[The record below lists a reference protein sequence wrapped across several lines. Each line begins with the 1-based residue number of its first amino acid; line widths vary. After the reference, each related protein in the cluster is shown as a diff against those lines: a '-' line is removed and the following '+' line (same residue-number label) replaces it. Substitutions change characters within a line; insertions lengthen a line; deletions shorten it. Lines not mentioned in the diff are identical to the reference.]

1 MRLYQSISFA
11 FVTAV
16 LAILVVSCA
25 KDIIDLNG
33 TIHGVVRDSNSGAL
47 ISNCQVSITPGG
59 KSVLTGTDGMFEFI
73 DLEPGKYTLSFS
85 KAGYEDASKSVTVVS
100 SETTTADIAL
110 KAKEPF
116 TASPTKFNFGDLS
129 SSMEVSFFNNSDETT
144 SFTISN
150 IPEWAAFSKTT
161 GSISAGGTMSLT
173 ISVNREDIAE
183 GTYSKTVSVAYKG
196 KTNGTVSLTLQMT
209 KVQPSAPTVTIGNAP
224 EAVTNNSFTIH
235 GELTAT
241 GGAEV
246 TSYGHCWSE
255 NQIPTIEDSKTN
267 HGATREVGPFKSDAY
282 NLKPN
287 TTYYVRAYATN
298 LHGTSYSKQI
308 TITTRNVPTVTISN
322 EAETI
327 TSNSFTI
334 QGELTATG
342 GAEITSHGICWSE
355 NQNPTI
361 ENAKADIGARTSI
374 GTFKSTATGL
384 KPSTKYYVRAFATN
398 QIGTSYS
405 EQITVTTQE
414 TPPDKWDGQ
423 LSSSFAGGS
432 GTSSD
437 PYIIET
443 GGQLLHIKDVNSSN
457 MCFELANNIDL
468 DNKNWLPF
476 EFCGTLD
483 GKGHTI
489 SNLKISRDTEYQ
501 GLFSIIYFGKV
512 QNLTIKNV
520 NINAPTKDGVG
531 ALAGFIG
538 PTFYDDFSL
547 TFSNCHILLT
557 SDSQITGN
565 NYVGGL
571 IGKTHY
577 TRYILNISNCSV
589 EYSGSSD
596 EVIKGNNYV
605 GGIVGNV
612 RNTDAIYKLKLIK
625 SCYTFANIKGSESVG
640 GIIGDTERSTIEQ
653 CVYKGSIIGNEHVG
667 GIVGKESYGT
677 CNITSCKADVDLTAT
692 SYGGG
697 IVGGRSYNSGSCE
710 ITSCYSTGTMNSNS
724 SDNTFGGISGDYAK
738 VKMCYSTI
746 CSDITNF
753 DGISAS
759 TDGVTYSASVAPSR
773 RVGTNKGNCR
783 DITTWLLES
792 YQTEGSYWNFDKTWK
807 WSGKID
813 GQDVNVSCP
822 RLAWE

>member
-1 MRLYQSISFA
+1 MKSMFKMRLYQSISFA
-11 FVTAV
+11 LISVI

-25 KDIIDLNG
+25 KDIIGLNG

-173 ISVNREDIAE
+173 ISVNREEIAE

-224 EAVTNNSFTIH
+224 EAVSNNSFTIH

-255 NQIPTIEDSKTN
+255 NQNPTIEDSKTN

-334 QGELTATG
+334 QSELTATG

-405 EQITVTTQE
+405 EQITVITQE

-437 PYIIET
+437 PYIIEN

-457 MCFELANNIDL
+457 MCFELTNNIDL

-476 EFCGTLD
+476 NFKGTFD

-489 SNLKISRDTEYQ
+489 SNLKISRETNYQ
-501 GLFSIIYFGKV
+501 GLFSKIGYNGKV

-520 NINAPTKDGVG
+520 NINAPTIDNIG
-531 ALAGFIG
+531 ALAGYSESSSTTI
-538 PTFYDDFSL
+538 
-547 TFSNCHILLT
+547 SNCHILLT
-557 SDSQITGN
+557 AESQITGK

-571 IGKTHY
+571 LGQVY
-577 TRYILNISNCSV
+577 GGNISDCSV
-589 EYSGSSD
+589 EYSGASD
-596 EVIKGNNYV
+596 EVIKGNNNVGGLSGEGSYAKSCHVYAGIKGSDYVGGIFGYVGTVEQCAYKGSVIGNKNV
-605 GGIVGNV
+605 GGIVGMG
-612 RNTDAIYKLKLIK
+612 
-625 SCYTFANIKGSESVG
+625 GS
-640 GIIGDTERSTIEQ
+640 
-653 CVYKGSIIGNEHVG
+653 
-667 GIVGKESYGT
+667 GK
-677 CNITSCKADVDLTAT
+677 ITSCKADVALTAS

-697 IVGGRSYNSGSCE
+697 IVGDGSSGS
-710 ITSCYSTGTMNSNS
+710 ITSCYSTGTMNSS
-724 SDNTFGGISGDYAK
+724 SSNNTFGGISGDY
-738 VKMCYSTI
+738 VTIKMCYSTI

-759 TDGVTYSASVAPSR
+759 TNGVTYSASVAPSLC
-773 RVGTNKGNCR
+773 VGTNKGNCR